1 MQLINNRHATTVRL
15 PQMPTVSPAAL
26 TPEPGK
32 TSAER
37 RRASCRQGTARQRE
51 RSVPQGRER
60 TTRECPSTKREG
72 TSEDVQEA
80 REEKREEEGGTLPS
94 AGCAQFA
101 ECACRK
107 TMAGA

>member
-15 PQMPTVSPAAL
+15 PQKPTVSPAAL
-26 TPEPGK
+26 IPDPGK

-37 RRASCRQGTARQRE
+37 RRASCRQETARQRE

-72 TSEDVQEA
+72 TSEEEA
-80 REEKREEEGGTLPS
+80 REEKRDEEGGTSRS